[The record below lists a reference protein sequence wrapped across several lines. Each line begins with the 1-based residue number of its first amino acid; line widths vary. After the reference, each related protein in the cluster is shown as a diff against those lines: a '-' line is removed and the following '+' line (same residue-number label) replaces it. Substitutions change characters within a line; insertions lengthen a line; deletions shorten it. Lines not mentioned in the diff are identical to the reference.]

1 MPKPRPGDRIEL
13 EIRDLTAQGDGRA
26 WSADSEF
33 IVRRTFPGDR
43 VEATV
48 RRRKGRTCEATPNRI
63 TNAGIPRIAPE
74 CPHFGVCGGC
84 RWQDLGYVDQL
95 RLKEGMVAEALEQ
108 QGLFCDQKRPIIGSS
123 DPFFYRNKMEFSF
136 GRDGG
141 GGTLLGLH
149 HRGRYNRVFDVR
161 DCRLQSQLSNRIVDS
176 VRNCASAGKLP
187 AYDLRTHEGILRFLV
202 LREGRNTGE
211 VMANLVV
218 SEYPHKG
225 VEDLVRCVLER
236 IPEITTFL
244 VTLHRGKAQVA
255 IGERE
260 FVLKGSGMISEI
272 CGGIE
277 FDISAASFFQ
287 TNTEQAAVLNE
298 QIATLAGNLTGAS
311 VLDLYCGTGGIS
323 LHLAKRADR
332 VIGVEQVE
340 EAVADARINAQKNR
354 TGNCTFVTGRVEEE
368 IAGLIEENRQF
379 DLVIADPPRAGIHKS
394 VLRALIGLGAPSL
407 IYVSCNP
414 TSMAADARVLCDGG
428 FRLRSLQPID
438 LFPQTPHCEAIAH
451 LTFS

>member
-1 MPKPRPGDRIEL
+1 
-13 EIRDLTAQGDGRA
+13 
-26 WSADSEF
+26 
-33 IVRRTFPGDR
+33 
-43 VEATV
+43 
-48 RRRKGRTCEATPNRI
+48 
-63 TNAGIPRIAPE
+63 
-74 CPHFGVCGGC
+74 
-84 RWQDLGYVDQL
+84 
-95 RLKEGMVAEALEQ
+95 MVAKALEQ
-108 QGLFCDQKRPIIGSS
+108 QGLFCDRQRPIIGSGA
-123 DPFFYRNKMEFSF
+123 PFFYRNKMEFSF
-136 GRDGG
+136 GRDCG

-161 DCRLQSQLSNRIVDS
+161 DCRLQSQLSNRIVDT
-176 VRNCASAGKLP
+176 VRSCASAGELP
-187 AYDLRTHEGILRFLV
+187 PYDLKTHEGILRFLAV
-202 LREGRNTGE
+202 REGRNTGE

-236 IPEITTFL
+236 IPEITTFV
-244 VTLHRGKAQVA
+244 VTLHRGKAQAA

-287 TNTEQAAVLNE
+287 TNTDQAEVLNE
-298 QIATLAGNLTGAS
+298 QIAALAGNLTGAS

-340 EAVADARINAQKNR
+340 EAVADARRNAEKNG

-368 IAGLIEENRQF
+368 IEALIEENRQF

-394 VLRALIGLGAPSL
+394 VLKALIGLGAPSL

-414 TSMAADARVLCDGG
+414 TSMAADAGVLCEGG

-451 LTFS
+451 LTVS